1 MNWPARRKQWVFV
14 GIKVDV
20 NSWTSYREN
29 MKGSVMEC
37 KLTMEK
43 RNKIVLER
51 RMAGLAEVGQS
62 RRSSR

>member
-1 MNWPARRKQWVFV
+1 MHWPVRRKQWVIV

-37 KLTMEK
+37 KLMMEK
-43 RNKIVLER
+43 RNKINPER
-51 RMAGLAEVGQS
+51 RMAEFVEVGQP
-62 RRSSR
+62 RSSR